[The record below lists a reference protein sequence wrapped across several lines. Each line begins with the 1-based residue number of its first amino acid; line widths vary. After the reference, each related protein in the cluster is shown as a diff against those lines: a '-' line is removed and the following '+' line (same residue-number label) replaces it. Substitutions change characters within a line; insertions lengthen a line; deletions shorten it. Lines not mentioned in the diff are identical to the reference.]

1 MLDPSDLAMRAQARV
16 GSTLHGKYRI
26 DSVLGIGGMGVVYA
40 ATHRN
45 TKRFA
50 VKMLHAELSH
60 NADIR
65 TRFLR
70 EGYAANSVGHP
81 GTVSVLDDDV
91 AEDGAAFLVMELLDG
106 AGVEDL
112 CEKYR
117 GRLPVRASVVIVEQ
131 LLDVLASAHVRGI
144 VHRDIKPANIFLTRD
159 GTLKVLDFG
168 MRRRCIRCSPAS
180 SFTKETTRASSS
192 SRRRRNQLARCWR
205 AHPTYPALSPAWSI
219 EGLPFRGPTG
229 GRRLRRCA
237 RPCSK
242 RIAPSLGCCRSA
254 SRLRSSRRSSR
265 RRSRPQ
271 SACPPVR

>member
-1 MLDPSDLAMRAQARV
+1 MLDPSDVAMRAQERV

-112 CEKYR
+112 CEKDR

-168 MRRRCIRCSPAS
+168 IARAREAAAGGGGGKGTVTGLVLGSPAYMAPEQALAKS
-180 SFTKETTRASSS
+180 SDIDGRTDVWAAAAWLHPMLPC
-192 SRRRRNQLARCWR
+192 QLVNAAANARHALC
-205 AHPTYPALSPAWSI
+205 APA
-219 EGLPFRGPTG
+219 
-229 GRRLRRCA
+229 
-237 RPCSK
+237 
-242 RIAPSLGCCRSA
+242 
-254 SRLRSSRRSSR
+254 
-265 RRSRPQ
+265 
-271 SACPPVR
+271 

>member
-1 MLDPSDLAMRAQARV
+1 MLDPSDLAARAQARV

-112 CEKYR
+112 SERHR
-117 GRLPVRASVVIVEQ
+117 GRLPVRA
-131 LLDVLASAHVRGI
+131 
-144 VHRDIKPANIFLTRD
+144 
-159 GTLKVLDFG
+159 
-168 MRRRCIRCSPAS
+168 
-180 SFTKETTRASSS
+180 
-192 SRRRRNQLARCWR
+192 
-205 AHPTYPALSPAWSI
+205 
-219 EGLPFRGPTG
+219 
-229 GRRLRRCA
+229 
-237 RPCSK
+237 
-242 RIAPSLGCCRSA
+242 
-254 SRLRSSRRSSR
+254 
-265 RRSRPQ
+265 
-271 SACPPVR
+271 